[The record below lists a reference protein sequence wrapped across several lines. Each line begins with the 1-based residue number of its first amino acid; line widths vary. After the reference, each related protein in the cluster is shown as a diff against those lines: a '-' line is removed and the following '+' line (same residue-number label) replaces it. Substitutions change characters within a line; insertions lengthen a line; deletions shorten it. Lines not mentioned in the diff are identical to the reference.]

1 MPGLRNQMTAARGCP
16 DNSRMEIA
24 HWPLYGLR
32 LRTPRLE
39 MRLPVLEE
47 LDALA
52 QLAAEGVHDPD
63 TMPFAWPWTDQPPAE
78 RARSV
83 LQHHWRM
90 LAEWSPEK
98 WELQLAVLLGGIV
111 VGTQSLSA
119 RDFAITREVH
129 SGSWLGQRHQ
139 GQGIGTEMRAAILH
153 LAFAGLNAQS
163 AVSEAMTDNPASV
176 AISRKLGYQANGLDR
191 LRVRDSLRLSQ
202 RYALDRERWQ
212 QCRTTL
218 VEIEGLT
225 PGLPQF
231 GLQPA

>member
-1 MPGLRNQMTAARGCP
+1 MR
-16 DNSRMEIA
+16 IA

-39 MRLPVLEE
+39 LRLPGLEE

-63 TMPFAWPWTDQPPAE
+63 TMPFAMPWTDLPPAG
-78 RARSV
+78 RASSV

-90 LAEWSPEK
+90 LGDWSPGN
-98 WELQLAVLLGGIV
+98 WELQLVVFLSGVV
-111 VGTQSLSA
+111 VGTQGVSA

-129 SGSWLGQRHQ
+129 SGSWLGQRYQ

-176 AISRKLGYQANGLDR
+176 AISRKLGYQPNGLDR
-191 LRVRDSLRLSQ
+191 LQVRDSLRLSQ
-202 RYALDRERWQ
+202 RFALDHERWQ
-212 QCRTTL
+212 QCRRTP

-225 PGLPQF
+225 PCLPQF
-231 GLQPA
+231 GLEPA